1 MSATLRQSQVRLSI
15 GGGLALLAILVAAF
29 VLPAVSDR
37 LASEERARRN
47 SEAALARQREELVQ
61 FRQIEQQV
69 SSGRA
74 AIEAL
79 ERDMPKG
86 SVGELQWA
94 MSRTLHEL
102 ALKHGVRLQSVKY
115 GLPNREGAKGTDLES
130 IDVEFTV
137 LGVYSSIKPFML
149 ALEGAGQG
157 FAVGAARLEESPEGA
172 RLGVTLR
179 AFRRGAPAA
188 KAEAGGGE
196 EA

>member
-1 MSATLRQSQVRLSI
+1 MSSTLRQSQIRMYL
-15 GGGLALLAILVAAF
+15 GGGLILAAALVAAF
-29 VLPAVSDR
+29 VLPEASDQFARNQRAVRDAQ
-37 LASEERARRN
+37 AS
-47 SEAALARQREELVQ
+47 LGRQKEELQQ
-61 FRQIEQQV
+61 FRDIDQQV
-69 SSGRA
+69 KAGRT
-74 AIEAL
+74 AIETL
-79 ERDMPKG
+79 EKDMPKG

-94 MSRTLHEL
+94 MSRTLHGL

-179 AFRRGAPAA
+179 AFRRGAQTA
-188 KAEAGGGE
+188 KNPSAGE
-196 EA
+196 ES